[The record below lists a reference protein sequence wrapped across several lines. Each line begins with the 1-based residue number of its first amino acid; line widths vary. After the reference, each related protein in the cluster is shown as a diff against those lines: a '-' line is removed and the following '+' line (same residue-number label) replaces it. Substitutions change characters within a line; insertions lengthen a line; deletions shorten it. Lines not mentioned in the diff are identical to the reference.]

1 MELTKN
7 EATEFKDKLKLL
19 ESRFLIAMDRYRNAL
34 KNQYLEGKDT
44 TTESKSI
51 ENSINQIYSDAFIL
65 TSQINSDIVQNN
77 SRIQSLDEYL
87 TILKNE
93 VEKENKILQT
103 VKGSKKGAIPR
114 KKDINILKTKNYIES
129 GVYFFSILGSIYLI
143 YKHYSKK

>member
-1 MELTKN
+1 MELNKN
-7 EATEFKDKLKLL
+7 EAIEFKDKLKLL
-19 ESRFLIAMDRYRNAL
+19 ESRFLIAMDRYRSAL

-87 TILKNE
+87 TKLKNE
-93 VEKENKILQT
+93 VDKENKILQT

-114 KKDINILKTKNYIES
+114 EKEINILKTKNYIET

>member
-1 MELTKN
+1 MELNKN
-7 EATEFKDKLKLL
+7 EAIEFKDKLKLL
-19 ESRFLIAMDRYRNAL
+19 ESRFLIAMDRYRSAL

-87 TILKNE
+87 TNLKNE
-93 VEKENKILQT
+93 VDKENKILQT

-114 KKDINILKTKNYIES
+114 EKEINILKTKNYIET